1 MLYTIKQISID
12 KQKNF
17 VFILIYNRIG
27 NKEDGLSYGP
37 DKILMPLAIEN
48 LENRNK
54 KVKVVILDF

>member
-1 MLYTIKQISID
+1 
-12 KQKNF
+12 
-17 VFILIYNRIG
+17 LIYNRIG